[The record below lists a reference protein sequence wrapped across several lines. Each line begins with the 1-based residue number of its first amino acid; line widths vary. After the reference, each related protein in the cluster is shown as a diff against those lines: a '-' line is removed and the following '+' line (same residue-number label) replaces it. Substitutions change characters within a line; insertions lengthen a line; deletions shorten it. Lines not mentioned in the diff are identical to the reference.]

1 MKKIWNKF
9 QSLAVAKKLLALS
22 LVMSIVPICC
32 ILVLNY
38 QLSGN
43 VVRTQTGELL
53 QANLEQNVSNIENF
67 YKGYEKI
74 IQGIYTDEFY
84 TQRLKPINRWDDSE
98 RYQAEH
104 EIEERLQELCYNN
117 SGILGI
123 AILGTHYDTCFYD
136 TVTQSGESS
145 FCFDLNKIKNNNTV
159 EMIKDKRRTIYLPST
174 CIAQDGY
181 GIYNCMYVIHQLT
194 DFSEYQKGSVGFVI
208 LCFDETMIK
217 NIYSPG
223 NTKSNVT
230 LIVDNQGNV
239 ISSAEN
245 NWRPQKLELD
255 REEKEFFDQEE
266 IEKATLKYVKDRKI
280 LKKTTLK
287 VKSKGILGNQVYV
300 LNVQDVDYGMQ
311 NFAYISVIT
320 ALVGALVAVL
330 CILLA
335 WYTSNDVDKSVKYIL
350 DVMDRATKGGEE
362 QIEENSITGTEFMR
376 ISRHF
381 NRMTKRIEESERM
394 ERLAMVKEK
403 NAEIQA
409 LEAQINP
416 HFLYNTL
423 DAINW
428 MAVDKN
434 EYTISKML
442 TELAAIMRYSI
453 HGSNEIVELK
463 DELTYLKKYI
473 HLQQERLNYSFLST
487 LKADEKLYHVRIHKM
502 LMQPLVEN
510 ALVHGF
516 PGKSEMDE
524 LYIEIFQTDEN
535 MLRIIVA
542 DNGSGMD
549 SELVRLLNCYDYVAD
564 KVETSIGVRNVIAR
578 LKLYYGNDSS
588 FRVVSGETG
597 TKITMEIPCGKLE
610 EMR

>member
-38 QLSGN
+38 QLSGS
-43 VVRTQTGELL
+43 VVRTQTGELI
-53 QANLEQNVSNIENF
+53 QANLEQNASNIENF

-84 TQRLKPINRWDDSE
+84 TQRLKPINRWDNSE

-104 EIEERLQELCYNN
+104 EIGERLQELCYNN
-117 SGILGI
+117 SGVLGI
-123 AILGTHYDTCFYD
+123 AIFGTHYDTCFYD
-136 TVTQSGESS
+136 TVTQSGQSS
-145 FCFDLNKIKNNNTV
+145 FCFDLNKIKNNNTM
-159 EMIKDKRRTIYLPST
+159 ELIKDERRTIYLPSV
-174 CIAQDGY
+174 CIAQEGY
-181 GIYNCMYVIHQLT
+181 GIYNCMYVVHQLT

-208 LCFDETMIK
+208 LCFDETMLEY
-217 NIYSPG
+217 IYSSG

-230 LIVDNQGNV
+230 LIADNKGNV

-245 NWRPQKLELD
+245 NWKPQKLELD
-255 REEKEFFDQEE
+255 REKKAVFTQEE
-266 IEKATLKYVKDRKI
+266 IEKAALKYVKTRKI
-280 LKKTTLK
+280 LQKTALRA
-287 VKSKGILGNQVYV
+287 KSKGILKNQIYV
-300 LNVQDVDYGMQ
+300 LNIQDVNYGMR
-311 NFAYISVIT
+311 NFAYISVIIV
-320 ALVGALVAVL
+320 LVGALAAVL

-335 WYTSNDVDKSVKYIL
+335 WYTSNDVDRSMRYIL

-362 QIEENSITGTEFMR
+362 QMEESCITGTEFMR

-394 ERLAMVKEK
+394 ERIAMLKEK

-434 EYTISKML
+434 EYAISKML

-487 LKADEKLYHVRIHKM
+487 LKADESLYHVKIHKM

-510 ALVHGF
+510 TLVHGF
-516 PGKSEMDE
+516 PGKSEVDE
-524 LYIEIFQTDEN
+524 LYIEISQSDEQK
-535 MLRIIVA
+535 LRIIVA
-542 DNGSGMD
+542 DNGRGMKP
-549 SELVRLLNCYDYVAD
+549 ELVDLLNHYDYATD

-578 LKLYYGNDSS
+578 LNLYYGNASS
-588 FRVVSGETG
+588 FRVESDETG
-597 TKITMEIPCGKLE
+597 TKITMEIPCGEME